1 MERGP
6 EDQFSDAEVAVH
18 LEKLS
23 GWTYTPESH
32 SITKTYT
39 RKNFLD
45 AAAFIQEAANIAE
58 KQDHHPDVLLHQ
70 YKLLT
75 FTLSTHSAGGVT
87 QNDID
92 LAEALDK
99 AAA

>member
-6 EDQFSDAEVAVH
+6 EDLFSDAEVAVH

-23 GWTYTPESH
+23 GWSYDSAAR

-45 AAAFIQEAANIAE
+45 AAAFIQKAAEIAE
-58 KQDHHPDVLLHQ
+58 SQDHHPDVLLHQ

-92 LAEALDK
+92 LADALDK
-99 AAA
+99 AA

>member
-6 EDQFSDAEVAVH
+6 ADLFSDAEVAVH

-23 GWTYTPESH
+23 RWSYSPEER

-45 AAAFIQEAANIAE
+45 AVGFIQSAAQIAE
-58 KQDHHPDVLLHQ
+58 AQDHHPDILLHQ

-92 LAEALDK
+92 LATALDE
-99 AAA
+99 AV

>member
-6 EDQFSDAEVAVH
+6 EDIFSDAEVAVH

-23 GWTYTPESH
+23 GWAYDPVAR

-45 AAAFIQEAANIAE
+45 AAAFIQTAASIAE
-58 KQDHHPDVLLHQ
+58 KQDHHPDVFLHQ

-92 LAEALDK
+92 LAQALDE
-99 AAA
+99 AA